1 MLGHMSVPEHLSP
14 DECVP
19 DEAPRADTP
28 EQLEALL
35 RDLEFRVKRIE
46 RDGMTPEE
54 LARELLNEQLKRAG
68 FTDEQAQLLARLV
81 RRPGVFEAG
90 VLGAVHGRMGLD
102 PRRYVRGLRQ
112 HRLFRPDCDEEGL
125 HPRVQPA
132 PPAPALGLL
141 DALPFV
147 LSGAMIGIGLYGIIQ
162 SRRAEPP
169 PRPWWQRRL
178 RRLVGVSP

>member
-90 VLGAVHGRMGLD
+90 VLGAVHGRMRLD
-102 PRRYVRGLRQ
+102 PQRYVPGLLRQ
-112 HRLFRPDCDEEGL
+112 RLFRDAGCL
-125 HPRVQPA
+125 HPRAQPA